1 MACATTTQQAAD
13 ALLLAVRPRQG
24 CWSENDYLW
33 LTDHCTR
40 LVEFADGR
48 IEELPMRTDTHQ
60 TVLAFL
66 FRLFDQHVD
75 ALGGVVRFAA
85 LRLRVRE
92 GRFREPDLLVL
103 LDANDPRRQDR
114 YWLGADLAV
123 EVVSPDDPARDYEEK
138 RADYA
143 AAGIAEYWIVDPG
156 RGTIT
161 VLALRGDEYS
171 EHGMFA
177 SGDTATS
184 PLLNGLAVD
193 VAATLDVRPAQS
205 GPASGN
211 AT

>member
-1 MACATTTQQAAD
+1 MNSAAATQQAAD

-40 LVEFADGR
+40 LVELADGR
-48 IEELPMRTDTHQ
+48 VEELPWPTDTHQ

-66 FRLFDQHVD
+66 FRLFDRHID
-75 ALGGVVRFAA
+75 ALGGVVRFAP

-92 GRFREPDLLVL
+92 SRFREPDLLAL
-103 LDANDPRRQDR
+103 LDSNDQRRQDR

-143 AAGIAEYWIVDPG
+143 AAGIAEYWIVDPE
-156 RGTIT
+156 RATIT
-161 VLALRGDEYS
+161 VLSLRGDKYA
-171 EHGMFA
+171 EHGLFT
-177 SGDTATS
+177 SGEVATS
-184 PLLNGLAVD
+184 PLLEGLAVE
-193 VAATLDVRPAQS
+193 VAAVFDDQS
-205 GPASGN
+205 ARR
-211 AT
+211 A